1 MTGNELR
8 GWTVEEFGRSRD
20 GVPMRVFLP
29 AGDGPIAGLLTA
41 AQHGEE
47 ADTALMARRLLERV
61 PGSETRWAIV
71 PVLNPDGLLHGTRQN
86 AAGVDLNRN
95 FPAATW
101 RPGAV
106 ADLSTG
112 HRPRAARLRQPHE
125 PLLSGRARGLG
136 ARDTGADG
144 ARAAPAAGARRRPAH
159 AARADPRARCRA
171 RPTWWRRSR
180 PSAGLEVH
188 SDLDSPCPGAF
199 DDWLT
204 EQGVP
209 ALVYEVEHAGLP
221 ALCARHLPGLE
232 ALLRAQ

>member
-1 MTGNELR
+1 MTGNELT

-20 GVPMRVFLP
+20 GEPMRVFLP
-29 AGDGPIAGLLTA
+29 EGDGPIAGLLTA

-61 PGSETRWAIV
+61 PGNETRWAIV
-71 PVLNPDGLLHGTRQN
+71 PVLNPDGLLNGTRQN

-95 FPAATW
+95 FPASTWGPAPSPTYPPGIAPERRVSANRTNLSSPGPGPASEPETQAQMALVRRLQPGLVIDLHTPLELIRVRGDAPIDVVERLATS
-101 RPGAV
+101 
-106 ADLSTG
+106 ADVS
-112 HRPRAARLRQPHE
+112 
-125 PLLSGRARGLG
+125 
-136 ARDTGADG
+136 
-144 ARAAPAAGARRRPAH
+144 
-159 AARADPRARCRA
+159 
-171 RPTWWRRSR
+171 
-180 PSAGLEVH
+180 VH

-232 ALLRAQ
+232 ALMRS

>member
-1 MTGNELR
+1 VTGNELR
-8 GWTVEEFGRSRD
+8 SWTVEEFGRSRD

-29 AGDGPIAGLLTA
+29 HGGGPIAGLLTA

-47 ADTALMARRLLERV
+47 ADTALMARRLLERI

-95 FPAATW
+95 FPAASW
-101 RPGAV
+101 RPGTSRTYPPGIAPELRV
-106 ADLSTG
+106 SANRTNLSSPGAHAGSEPETQAQMALVQRVQPALVVDLHT
-112 HRPRAARLRQPHE
+112 
-125 PLLSGRARGLG
+125 PLELILVRG
-136 ARDTGADG
+136 
-144 ARAAPAAGARRRPAH
+144 AAPAAVVETLA
-159 AARADPRARCRA
+159 
-171 RPTWWRRSR
+171 S
-180 PSAGLEVH
+180 SAGLEVH

-221 ALCARHLPGLE
+221 ALCGRHLPGLE